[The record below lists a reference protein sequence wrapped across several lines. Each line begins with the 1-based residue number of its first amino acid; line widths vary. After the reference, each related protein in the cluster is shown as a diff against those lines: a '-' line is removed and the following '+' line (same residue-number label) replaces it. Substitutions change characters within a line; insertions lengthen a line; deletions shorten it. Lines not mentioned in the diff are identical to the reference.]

1 MQCQSYCRQGRQPCP
16 APYAC
21 GVFNQRSGGASV
33 DTELPAPTRPAE
45 RSTDFIEDLMHD
57 SLVPSIVVLGG
68 LAAVFIISALA
79 AYLVRHA

>member
-1 MQCQSYCRQGRQPCP
+1 MQCQSYCRQCRQPCP
-16 APYAC
+16 SPYVC
-21 GVFNQRSGGASV
+21 GSFVQRNGGASV

-57 SLVPSIVVLGG
+57 IRVLSAVIGG
-68 LAAVFIISALA
+68 LAVVFIIAALA

>member
-1 MQCQSYCRQGRQPCP
+1 MHCQSYCRKGRQPCP

-57 SLVPSIVVLGG
+57 IRVLSAVIGG
-68 LAAVFIISALA
+68 LAVVFIIAALA